1 MTPEQMAAL
10 ERMLTRNEGKDLTV
24 YQDSKGHPT
33 VGIGFN
39 LDRYGARS
47 AIEAQGL
54 NYDRVRAGAQSL
66 TETQASALLR
76 EDLNTAIEGAG
87 RVVNNFD
94 QLPFARQAVLVDLC
108 FNMGENKLMDFS
120 KMRRAVERGDWQGAA
135 NEMENSNWYHQVG
148 DRGPRMV
155 EIMRTGTAR
164 EVLGERWGALQPQ
177 PGEAPARLAGAL
189 LPEGRQLMGDAER
202 AVRGL
207 AEERGLVW
215 DQGMQ
220 NTVAAVAKQAKNSGL
235 SGISL
240 LKVDAEGRIRF
251 VQTDG
256 GTLREAF
263 IDAKT
268 AANTPETES
277 MQALVAADQRL
288 TKGEAAPQV
297 LTAQATTMDAH
308 ARG

>member
-1 MTPEQMAAL
+1 MAAL
-10 ERMLTRNEGKDLTV
+10 ERMLILNEGKKLTV
-24 YQDSKGHPT
+24 YQDSEGHPT

-39 LDRYGARS
+39 LDRYGART

-54 NYDRVRAGAQSL
+54 DYDRVRAGAQSL
-66 TETQASALLR
+66 TEAQASALLR
-76 EDLNTAIEGAG
+76 ADLNTAIDGAG
-87 RVVNNFD
+87 RVVDNFD
-94 QLPFARQAVLVDLC
+94 QLSFSRQAVLVDMC

-135 NEMENSNWYHQVG
+135 NEMENSNWFHQVG

-155 EIMRTGTAR
+155 EIMRTGAAR
-164 EVLGERWGALQPQ
+164 EVLGERWGALQPGL
-177 PGEAPARLAGAL
+177 GEEPTRLAGAL
-189 LPEGRQLMGDAER
+189 SPDSRQLMGDSER

-207 AEERGLVW
+207 AQERGLAW
-215 DQGMQ
+215 DQGMH
-220 NTVAAVAKQAKNSGL
+220 NTVAAVAMHAKNSGL

-240 LKVDAEGRIRF
+240 LKVDAEGSIRF

-256 GTLREAF
+256 GTLREGF

-268 AANTPETES
+268 AANTPEAES

-288 TKGEAAPQV
+288 ASDAAPQV
-297 LTAQATTMDAH
+297 LAADAAMVDAR